1 MSETTDWLDKTKKC
15 LTALYTKPPY
25 LSIITSCRLGSWQTR
40 SLVKLSNCQIKLT
53 AAEVIE
59 EESVLLLGLEADQVH
74 AVLSAEVPALQPV
87 ALQVLKPGLV
97 LAEEIIVAATL
108 EMFRS

>member
-1 MSETTDWLDKTKKC
+1 MADKIASKTVELC
-15 LTALYTKPPY
+15 
-25 LSIITSCRLGSWQTR
+25 
-40 SLVKLSNCQIKLT
+40 IKLT

-59 EESVLLLGLEADQVH
+59 EECVLLLGLEADQVH
-74 AVLSAEVPALQPV
+74 AVLSAEVSALKPV